1 LDRKSSETSGE
12 VNMAFISRK
21 FLEEK
26 SSSGLRKYA
35 SRFKY
40 SLSIFLSHSHKDKD
54 LVIGFKSILQYYYA
68 DIYIDWED
76 GTLPDEPNKE
86 TAKRIKER
94 IKESDLF
101 ILLATDNALSST
113 WCSWEI
119 GIADGIKGY
128 EYILIVPVTDDSGNF
143 RGNEYLQIYKR
154 IEIVQLPYLE
164 IFVLEPS
171 LRKYGETLSKDEIES
186 QVETLEDF
194 LKRNTKTSW

>member
-1 LDRKSSETSGE
+1 
-12 VNMAFISRK
+12 MAFISRK
-21 FLEEK
+21 FLEER
-26 SSSGLRKYA
+26 SSYGLRKYA
-35 SRFKY
+35 SQVKY

-54 LVIGFKSILQYYYA
+54 LVRGFASILQYA
-68 DIYIDWED
+68 NIYIDWKD
-76 GTLPDEPNKE
+76 DTLPDEPNKE

-186 QVETLEDF
+186 QGEALEDF

>member
-1 LDRKSSETSGE
+1 
-12 VNMAFISRK
+12 MAFISRK
-21 FLEEK
+21 FLEER

-35 SRFKY
+35 SQVKY

-54 LVIGFKSILQYYYA
+54 LVRGFASILQYA
-68 DIYIDWED
+68 DIYIDWKD
-76 GTLPDEPNKE
+76 DTLPDEPNKE
-86 TAKRIKER
+86 TAERIKER

-171 LRKYGETLSKDEIES
+171 LRKYGETLSKDEIGS
-186 QVETLEDF
+186 QGEALEDF